1 MKMQNVS
8 FKNVDEFL
16 EYLPDDELKI
26 TRFLRGIIF
35 DCIPM
40 VTERL
45 SYNVPYY
52 KMNRNICFIW
62 PASILWGKKQT
73 YTGVRF
79 GLTNGHMI
87 ADETGY
93 FSKGGRK
100 KVYWRDFSNIKEIDV
115 DLLKSYIIEATMLDG
130 KTKDKRKVQ
139 SKTLVKKSTTHKRT

>member
-8 FKNVDEFL
+8 FKTVDEFL
-16 EYLPDDELKI
+16 EYLPDSELKI
-26 TRFLRGIIF
+26 VQLLRKIVF

-40 VTERL
+40 ATEHL

-52 KMNRNICFIW
+52 KVNKNICFIW

-87 ADETGY
+87 ADEIEY
-93 FSKGGRK
+93 FSKGDRK
-100 KVYWRDFSNIKEIDV
+100 QVYWRDFSTIKEIDI
-115 DLLKSYIIEATMLDG
+115 DLLKSFLFDALMTDEKI
-130 KTKDKRKVQ
+130 K
-139 SKTLVKKSTTHKRT
+139 SKKAKPETPANKSTTR

>member
-16 EYLPDDELKI
+16 EYLPDSELKI
-26 TRFLRGIIF
+26 VQLLRSLVF

-40 VTERL
+40 ATEHL

-52 KMNRNICFIW
+52 KVNKNICFIW

-87 ADETGY
+87 ADEIEY
-93 FSKGGRK
+93 FSKGDRK
-100 KVYWRDFSNIKEIDV
+100 QVYWRDFSTVKEIDI
-115 DLLKSYIIEATMLDG
+115 DLLKSFIFDALMVDEKIKSKKA
-130 KTKDKRKVQ
+130 KRE
-139 SKTLVKKSTTHKRT
+139 TPTNESTTRKRT